1 MPILCDAYL
10 KSIAVKGFSE
20 NTLRVR
26 HVYLEMFLRW
36 CEQNGILSAGEVT
49 LRVLESYQEYLFF
62 HRILDGQPLSSS
74 SQYSRLALI
83 RLWFRWMQR
92 YGYIAQDPTIEIELP
107 RLAYRLPTVLTKAQ
121 VEHVLAQPNIQT
133 HVGIRDR
140 AMLEVFYSTGIRRSE
155 LLRLELVDVD
165 WELGVVA
172 IRHGKGNRDRMV
184 PIGQRAL
191 NWLNKYLT
199 QARPKFA
206 SKLDS
211 GVVFLTSH
219 GLPFTPNHLS
229 WLVRRYI
236 RAANIA
242 KNGACHVFRHT
253 MATVMLEGGADTR
266 YIQEMLGHARL
277 DTTQIYTHVS
287 IRKLK
292 QIHNR
297 THPAAKI

>member
-1 MPILCDAYL
+1 
-10 KSIAVKGFSE
+10 
-20 NTLRVR
+20 
-26 HVYLEMFLRW
+26 
-36 CEQNGILSAGEVT
+36 
-49 LRVLESYQEYLFF
+49 
-62 HRILDGQPLSSS
+62 
-74 SQYSRLALI
+74 
-83 RLWFRWMQR
+83 MQR

-133 HVGIRDR
+133 PVGIRDR
-140 AMLEVFYSTGIRRSE
+140 AILEVFYSTGIRRIE
-155 LLRLELVDVD
+155 LMRLELVDVD

-172 IRHGKGNRDRMV
+172 IRHGKGHRDRMV
-184 PIGQRAL
+184 PIGGRVL
-191 NWLNKYLT
+191 IWLNKYLT

-211 GVVFLTSH
+211 RVVFLTSH

-229 WLVRRYI
+229 WLARRYI
-236 RAANIA
+236 RAANIP

-292 QIHNR
+292 QIHSR